1 MSEAVEGAV
10 PVVRHWREQRSRRPG
25 RKRVE
30 TGPPPLG
37 TKVGGY
43 RLEARLGEGGQGTV
57 YRARRGGRLYT
68 LKFLSLASP
77 DWAWRELEVRL
88 RLRRV
93 GELAVESHGLWPHE
107 APRYLYLVT
116 PYVRGRPVS
125 DWARWKNPTAREM
138 ARLLREVARQLA
150 AVHAAGVVHRD
161 VKSTNVLVRHGDG
174 APVLVDFGVST
185 YVGAPE
191 ITVGLPGTRHY
202 RSPEALRFRRECAGE
217 HSPARASDDLWALGV
232 VLYWL
237 LTGTYPFDT
246 EVQDEG
252 VLANVILKHEPEPP
266 HVCNPRVPRALSE
279 LCLRMLEKRV
289 EARYPDAKAVGS
301 ALEAVLAEADALWD
315 VALCEA
321 WGPDA
326 VTTPQEERLGLAD
339 WRDKASR
346 LFAYARRY
354 PRRGLPVPLE
364 EASTL
369 PRPPEEAP
377 PGGSQPPAD
386 ESPAP
391 PPPRARFSRWRVLG
405 SAALALGI
413 VGLLVLGRLLTR
425 EVVSRRTIPE
435 VTKSGQEV
443 ASPAK
448 PPEGERSAAPAR
460 ASTPAPVAMATPR
473 KDGKRMRPPQQA
485 STSRQEEQR
494 RTRDPVLDTAGKA
507 CVLVWV
513 AGQFA
518 CASPEAQVR
527 PTAGP
532 APSSVP
538 CPAGSEETMKAMGL
552 AIGAEKPAV
561 FFIDGEPII
570 SKYITVHPGQR
581 FTLFINRPFGAFPAP
596 TLYNGE
602 LVFGE
607 GRVYGRITQAQ
618 IPGGQTYSVCFNM
631 HGHGMA
637 PEDRNHLPMEP
648 GSRPGAAR
656 IFTSVWMRAV
666 RHFKE

>member
-1 MSEAVEGAV
+1 
-10 PVVRHWREQRSRRPG
+10 
-25 RKRVE
+25 
-30 TGPPPLG
+30 
-37 TKVGGY
+37 
-43 RLEARLGEGGQGTV
+43 
-57 YRARRGGRLYT
+57 LYT

-93 GELAVESHGLWPHE
+93 GELAVESAGQWPHE

-125 DWARWKNPTAREM
+125 DWARWKNPTAREVT
-138 ARLLREVARQLA
+138 RLLREVARQLA

-174 APVLVDFGVST
+174 GPVLVDFGVST

-191 ITVGLPGTRHY
+191 ITGGLPGTRHY
-202 RSPEALRFRRECAGE
+202 HSPEALRFRRECAGE

-237 LTGTYPFDT
+237 LTGAYPFDT
-246 EVQDEG
+246 QVQDAG
-252 VLANVILKHEPEPP
+252 VLANLILKHEPEPP

-279 LCLRMLEKRV
+279 LCLRMLEKRP
-289 EARYPDAKAVGS
+289 EARYPDAEAVGS
-301 ALEAVLAEADALWD
+301 ALEAVLAEADPAWD

-326 VTTPQEERLGLAD
+326 ATTPQEDRLALAD
-339 WRDKASR
+339 WRDKSWR
-346 LFAYARRY
+346 LFAYARRH

-364 EASTL
+364 EASSL

-377 PGGSQPPAD
+377 PGERQAPVD

-391 PPPRARFSRWRVLG
+391 PPRARLARWRVLG
-405 SAALALGI
+405 SLLLALGI
-413 VGLLVLGRLLTR
+413 VGLLVLGRLLTPQ
-425 EVVSRRTIPE
+425 VVSHPTISE

-443 ASPAK
+443 ASPVK
-448 PPEGERSAAPAR
+448 PPEGERGAAPSR
-460 ASTPAPVAMATPR
+460 ASTPAPVATATPR
-473 KDGKRMRPPQQA
+473 KDGKRMRTPKQA

-494 RTRDPVLDTAGKA
+494 RTRGPVLDTAGKA

-552 AIGAEKPAV
+552 AIGARQVAV
-561 FFIDGEPII
+561 FFIDGQPII
-570 SKYITVHPGQR
+570 SKYITVRPGQR
-581 FTLFINRPFGAFPAP
+581 FSLFINKAFGEFPEP

-607 GRVYGRITQAQ
+607 GRIYGRVTEAQ
-618 IPGGQTYSVCFNM
+618 TPDGQTYRVCFRIYGN
-631 HGHGMA
+631 A
-637 PEDRNHLPMEP
+637 TKPEENGLPMEP

-656 IFTSVWMRAV
+656 IFSTVWMYAV
-666 RHFKE
+666 QRFEE

>member
-1 MSEAVEGAV
+1 
-10 PVVRHWREQRSRRPG
+10 
-25 RKRVE
+25 
-30 TGPPPLG
+30 
-37 TKVGGY
+37 
-43 RLEARLGEGGQGTV
+43 V

-125 DWARWKNPTAREM
+125 VWARWKNPTAREM

-174 APVLVDFGVST
+174 GPVLVDFGVST

-202 RSPEALRFRRECAGE
+202 RSPEALRFRRERAGE

-237 LTGTYPFDT
+237 LTGAYPFDT

-289 EARYPDAKAVGS
+289 EARYSDAKAVGS

-326 VTTPQEERLGLAD
+326 ATTPQEERLGLAD
-339 WRDKASR
+339 WRDKTSR
-346 LFAYARRY
+346 LFAYARRH

-377 PGGSQPPAD
+377 PGGSQAPAD

-405 SAALALGI
+405 SIALALGL

-425 EVVSRRTIPE
+425 EVVSRPTISE

-443 ASPAK
+443 ASPVK
-448 PPEGERSAAPAR
+448 PPEGESGAVPAR

-473 KDGKRMRPPQQA
+473 KDGKRVRTPQQA
-485 STSRQEEQR
+485 STQNETTQPPPRSSGLRV
-494 RTRDPVLDTAGKA
+494 PVKPSVAAVAACTLLDAGCTATT
-507 CVLVWV
+507 
-513 AGQFA
+513 
-518 CASPEAQVR
+518 PQVR
-527 PTAGP
+527 PEPPAITCPQGWTETHESYKVGLRGIATVKGYKGEPGEMARVKDGP
-532 APSSVP
+532 A
-538 CPAGSEETMKAMGL
+538 
-552 AIGAEKPAV
+552 
-561 FFIDGEPII
+561 
-570 SKYITVHPGQR
+570 
-581 FTLFINRPFGAFPAP
+581 TL
-596 TLYNGE
+596 E
-602 LVFGE
+602 VD
-607 GRVYGRITQAQ
+607 
-618 IPGGQTYSVCFNM
+618 IPGGFGVVGFLPRGTLLLGTWQL
-631 HGHGMA
+631 G
-637 PEDRNHLPMEP
+637 EDRLFGTFTEARIPGVGTLPVCLVVGLDADDTPYMDERGKIISCPPGRGQCLAP
-648 GSRPGAAR
+648 GSKSGNAKTPSRIHLRPPTGP
-656 IFTSVWMRAV
+656 F
-666 RHFKE
+666 

>member
-1 MSEAVEGAV
+1 MSEA
-10 PVVRHWREQRSRRPG
+10 REVLRRPG

-125 DWARWKNPTAREM
+125 VWARWKNPTAREM
-138 ARLLREVARQLA
+138 ARLLREVARQLE

-174 APVLVDFGVST
+174 GPVLVDFGVST

-202 RSPEALRFRRECAGE
+202 RSPEALRFRRERAGE

-237 LTGTYPFDT
+237 LTGAYPFDT

-321 WGPDA
+321 WGSDA
-326 VTTPQEERLGLAD
+326 ATTPQEERLGLAD
-339 WRDKASR
+339 WRDKTSR
-346 LFAYARRY
+346 LFAHARRY

-425 EVVSRRTIPE
+425 EVVSRPPIPE
-435 VTKSGQEV
+435 VIKSGQEV
-443 ASPAK
+443 ASPVK
-448 PPEGERSAAPAR
+448 PPEGEPGAAPAR

-473 KDGKRMRPPQQA
+473 KDGKRVRTPQQA
-485 STSRQEEQR
+485 STQNETTQPPPRSSGLRV
-494 RTRDPVLDTAGKA
+494 PVKPTVAAMAACSLLEVGCTATT
-507 CVLVWV
+507 
-513 AGQFA
+513 
-518 CASPEAQVR
+518 PQVR
-527 PTAGP
+527 PEPP
-532 APSSVP
+532 AIT
-538 CPAGSEETMKAMGL
+538 CPQGWEQTHQRYKVYMEGSAPVKGY
-552 AIGAEKPAV
+552 K
-561 FFIDGEPII
+561 GE
-570 SKYITVHPGQR
+570 
-581 FTLFINRPFGAFPAP
+581 A
-596 TLYNGE
+596 GE
-602 LVFGE
+602 LARVEDGPVTLHVGIAGGVGALPDGTLLLGTWRLGKDRVFGTFTE
-607 GRVYGRITQAQ
+607 AR
-618 IPGGQTYSVCFNM
+618 IPGVGTLPVCLVAGLRINASYEDESGQEVLCPP
-631 HGHGMA
+631 GLGQCLA
-637 PEDRNHLPMEP
+637 P
-648 GSRPGAAR
+648 GSKPGNAKTPSR
-656 IFTSVWMRAV
+656 IKLTPATWQF
-666 RHFKE
+666 

>member
-1 MSEAVEGAV
+1 
-10 PVVRHWREQRSRRPG
+10 
-25 RKRVE
+25 
-30 TGPPPLG
+30 
-37 TKVGGY
+37 
-43 RLEARLGEGGQGTV
+43 
-57 YRARRGGRLYT
+57 LYT
-68 LKFLSLASP
+68 VKFLSLASP

-93 GELAVESHGLWPHE
+93 GELAVESHGPWPHE

-125 DWARWKNPTAREM
+125 DWARWKNPTAREVV
-138 ARLLREVARQLA
+138 RLLREVARQLA

-161 VKSTNVLVRHGDG
+161 VKSANVLVRHGDG
-174 APVLVDFGVST
+174 GPVLVDFGVST

-237 LTGTYPFDT
+237 LTGAYPFDT
-246 EVQDEG
+246 EVRDEG
-252 VLANVILKHEPEPP
+252 VR
-266 HVCNPRVPRALSE
+266 NPRVPRALSE
-279 LCLRMLEKRV
+279 LCLRMLEKRP
-289 EARYPDAKAVGS
+289 EARYPDAKALGA

-315 VALCEA
+315 VALCEV

-326 VTTPQEERLGLAD
+326 ATTPQEDRLGLAD
-339 WRDKASR
+339 WRDKTSR
-346 LFAYARRY
+346 LFAYARRH
-354 PRRGLPVPLE
+354 PRRGRPVPLE

-377 PGGSQPPAD
+377 PGGSLAPAD

-391 PPPRARFSRWRVLG
+391 PPPRARFARWRVLG
-405 SAALALGI
+405 SAVLALGI
-413 VGLLVLGRLLTR
+413 VGLLILARPMTLK
-425 EVVSRRTIPE
+425 VVSRPTISE

-448 PPEGERSAAPAR
+448 PPEGERSAAPSR
-460 ASTPAPVAMATPR
+460 ASTPAPVATATLR
-473 KDGKRMRPPQQA
+473 KDGKRMRTPKQA
-485 STSRQEEQR
+485 STPRQEEQR
-494 RTRDPVLDTAGKA
+494 RARGPVLDTAGKA

-552 AIGAEKPAV
+552 AIGAEHTAV

-570 SKYITVHPGQR
+570 SKYITVYPGQR
-581 FTLFINRPFGAFPAP
+581 FTLFINGPFGEFPAP

-618 IPGGQTYSVCFNM
+618 TPGGQTYRVCFNM
-631 HGHGMA
+631 HGPGMA
-637 PEDRNHLPMEP
+637 PEDRNYLPMEP